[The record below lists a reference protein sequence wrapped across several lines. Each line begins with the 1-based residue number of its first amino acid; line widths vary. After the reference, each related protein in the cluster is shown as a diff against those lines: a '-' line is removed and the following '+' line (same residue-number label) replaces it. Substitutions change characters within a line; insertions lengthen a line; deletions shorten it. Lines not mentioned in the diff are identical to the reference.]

1 MNSHSHEPHAYLR
14 VSRHN
19 HALRA
24 CANAHLSVLDTVAF
38 IRRRSTMFNRIQ
50 RHLGSTHFLFVFTLV
65 ATCGLLFSGCNTTQ
79 GAGKDLENVGEGIQN
94 SAERNK

>member
-1 MNSHSHEPHAYLR
+1 
-14 VSRHN
+14 
-19 HALRA
+19 
-24 CANAHLSVLDTVAF
+24 
-38 IRRRSTMFNRIQ
+38 MFNRIQ